1 MGDGTGQQET
11 EDGMAATFACNP
23 EESRGRLY
31 PEEESLFRS
40 PFQRDRDRIIHSS
53 AFRRLKHKTQVF
65 LEHEGDYYRTRL
77 THSIEVAQ
85 VARTIS
91 GVLGL
96 NEQLT
101 EAVALAHDLG
111 HTPFGHT
118 GEDALDALMQ
128 PYGGFD
134 HNAQALRI
142 VTSLERHYAE
152 FDGLNL
158 TWETLEGIAKHN
170 GPVTGE
176 LPVALAEYNALHD
189 LELDTHAS
197 AEAQVAALSDDIAYN
212 NHDLHDAIRARL
224 ITEEEIAAVPMIERS
239 YAAVDQSYPS
249 LDMKRR
255 RHEALRRVF
264 GVMVEDVLTASRAAI
279 AEVDPHSATDV
290 RHAGRQIVRF
300 SDEIW
305 EEMNQLRGFLFRKV
319 YRAPSVVK
327 MREEVTT
334 IVNELFP
341 LFMEN
346 PDFLPAEWR
355 DDVARAGDERAL
367 ARIVADYIAGMTDR
381 FAIETHGRFIGGT
394 DTRPRLFAK

>member
-1 MGDGTGQQET
+1 MT
-11 EDGMAATFACNP
+11 ATFACDAKT
-23 EESRGRLY
+23 SRGRLY
-31 PEEESLFRS
+31 PEGESEFRS

-85 VARTIS
+85 VARTIA
-91 GVLGL
+91 GTLGL
-96 NEQLT
+96 NEHLT

-118 GEDALDALMQ
+118 GEDALDELMQ

-170 GPVTGE
+170 GPVTGDI
-176 LPVALAEYNALHD
+176 PVTLTEYNAIHD

-224 ITEEEIAAVPMIERS
+224 ISEEDIHKIPMIARAYDE
-239 YAAVDQSYPS
+239 VDRLYPL
-249 LDMKRR
+249 LDMNRR

-264 GVMVEDVLTASRAAI
+264 GIMVEDVLARSREII
-279 AEVDPHSATDV
+279 AEVDPKTTKDV
-290 RHAGRQIVRF
+290 RHAGRQLIQF
-300 SDEIW
+300 SAPLW
-305 EEMNQLRGFLFRKV
+305 EELKELRGFLFRNV
-319 YRAPSVVK
+319 YRAHSVVL
-327 MREEVTT
+327 MRKEVTM

-346 PDFLPAEWR
+346 PEFLPTEWR
-355 DDVARAGDERAL
+355 EDVAKADDERAL

-381 FAIETHGRFIGGT
+381 FAIETHKRLVGGA
-394 DTRPRLFAK
+394 DVRSRL